1 MIKTH
6 PANKE
11 KPIVIYRSQTEA
23 KNDHKHH
30 DTFSSSSEEVRY
42 CHQGGAGRCIHQNI
56 KPDNN
61 SNYLCTTTSSM
72 LLLM

>member
-23 KNDHKHH
+23 KNDHK
-30 DTFSSSSEEVRY
+30 R
-42 CHQGGAGRCIHQNI
+42 HQNI

-61 SNYLCTTTSSM
+61 
-72 LLLM
+72 